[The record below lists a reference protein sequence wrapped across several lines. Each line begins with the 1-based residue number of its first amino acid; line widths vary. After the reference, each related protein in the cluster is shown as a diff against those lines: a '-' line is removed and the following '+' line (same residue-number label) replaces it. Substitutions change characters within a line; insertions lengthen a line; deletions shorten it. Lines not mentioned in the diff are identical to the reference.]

1 MPDEVLDPL
10 NRLMENMG
18 KEAEKLGMILRDFA
32 LHPNPEPGRRPIV
45 TIVCELDPEIVFK
58 DDEQREIDKQFQEMA
73 MREKV
78 EADRQKAE
86 DVRQKLMQEVHGDGG
101 IGLDPND
108 TPTPT
113 IVTPDGTEIP
123 LPDFVQVGATPDP
136 EKWRVGLVGVDG
148 SLIGQFDTEQE
159 AAEFISTLPSHEDG
173 IYFCDPPDNEDS
185 EVDVS
190 PEELAKWL
198 EEQQGE

>member
-10 NRLMENMG
+10 NRLMENMA

-45 TIVCELDPEIVFK
+45 TIVCELDPELVFK

-101 IGLDPND
+101 IGLDPNEAEALGLD
-108 TPTPT
+108 P
-113 IVTPDGTEIP
+113 IEDADIIADISLPDGEPQTTDDDE
-123 LPDFVQVGATPDP
+123 
-136 EKWRVGLVGVDG
+136 
-148 SLIGQFDTEQE
+148 
-159 AAEFISTLPSHEDG
+159 EDG
-173 IYFCDPPDNEDS
+173 EGIVVEA
-185 EVDVS
+185 VS